1 MFTLHTQMTKDQ
13 WAPIPLDITRRYK
26 PMVKCL
32 ILEAC
37 RVADVKDTEKKS
49 NRTERWALEL
59 AAGKS
64 RRRIRQ
70 HYSESPCCQTSVT
83 YRTGEEMREKN
94 SRERDQSLT
103 NADFMGVSKSIRIHK
118 RGCK

>member
-49 NRTERWALEL
+49 NRTER
-59 AAGKS
+59 
-64 RRRIRQ
+64 
-70 HYSESPCCQTSVT
+70 
-83 YRTGEEMREKN
+83 
-94 SRERDQSLT
+94 
-103 NADFMGVSKSIRIHK
+103 
-118 RGCK
+118 